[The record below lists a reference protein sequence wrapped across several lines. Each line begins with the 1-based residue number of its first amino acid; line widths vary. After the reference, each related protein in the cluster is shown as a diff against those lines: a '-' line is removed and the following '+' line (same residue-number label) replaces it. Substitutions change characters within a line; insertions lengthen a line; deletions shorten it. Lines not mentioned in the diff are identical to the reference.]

1 MIVMPDAAPLLSS
14 DRPAINVVANRLPV
28 AWTDGEGWH
37 SAPGG
42 LVTAL
47 EAFVRSCP
55 VAWFGSETALGSHD
69 GPTPAWEHGPLHA
82 ISTEPAVAERAIN
95 GVANSTLW
103 PALHGL
109 NDRVLWHDDWW
120 DSYVAFNRRFAAEVA
135 ARAAPDGLVW
145 VHDYHLL
152 LVPMMLASERPDL
165 AVGLSIHTPFDA
177 DAMSKLPCA
186 DALAEALARPVAVGM
201 QTKRDLLE
209 VQRFV
214 RGRGAGSMSA
224 VLSPVSVDPEV
235 LTTLARDPATLAL
248 AARLRHDLGDRRLI
262 VGIDRLDYTKA
273 LPERI
278 SAIDR
283 AFHHGSIHPDDTEI
297 VQIAQP
303 TRAQLAM
310 YRDLRLTVERSA
322 QEVSSRWLRA
332 DGTTS
337 LHVVV
342 GSRSRREVAAL
353 LSVADIALVT
363 PERDGMNL
371 VAKEFSIVNEERGG
385 VLVLSRGAGASD
397 ELADGSVLVDGGD
410 PASVGDGIETA
421 VSLDEA
427 HRREWASQRAAAVR
441 GWTAHDWAAS
451 FCRTVIERSGV
462 SNAGAVSE
470 CLDAMRAR
478 IPTAR

>member
-1 MIVMPDAAPLLSS
+1 MIVMPDVAPLPV
-14 DRPAINVVANRLPV
+14 DRPSINVVANRLPV
-28 AWTDGEGWH
+28 AWTDGEGWRR
-37 SAPGG
+37 APGG

-47 EAFVRSCP
+47 EAFVRCCP
-55 VAWFGSETALGSHD
+55 VAWFGSEAALGSHG
-69 GPTPAWEHGPLHA
+69 GPTPAWEHGPLHP
-82 ISTEPAVAERAIN
+82 ISTEPAVAEQAIN

-109 NDRVLWHDDWW
+109 RGRVRWHDDWW
-120 DSYVAFNRRFAAEVA
+120 DSYVAFNRRFAAAVA
-135 ARAAPDGLVW
+135 AQAAPDGLVW

-152 LVPMMLASERPDL
+152 LVPMMLAIERPDL
-165 AVGLSIHTPFDA
+165 AIGLSIHTPFDA
-177 DAMSKLPCA
+177 DAMSELPCA
-186 DALAEALARPVAVGM
+186 DAIAEALASPVAVGM
-201 QTKRDLLE
+201 QTHRDVLE

-214 RGRGAGSMSA
+214 RGRGMGSVSA

-235 LTTLARDPATLAL
+235 LTTLARDPVTLAL
-248 AARLRHDLGDRRLI
+248 ATRLRHDLGDRRRLI

-273 LPERI
+273 IPERI
-278 SAIDR
+278 KAIDR
-283 AFHHGSIHPDDTEI
+283 AFRHGSIHPDDVEI

-322 QEVSSRWLRA
+322 HEVASRWLRS
-332 DGTTS
+332 DGTTP

-342 GSRSRREVAAL
+342 QPRSRREVTGL

-363 PERDGMNL
+363 PVRDGMNL

-385 VLVLSRGAGASD
+385 VLVLSRGAGAAE
-397 ELADGSVLVDGGD
+397 ELGDGSVLVDGAD
-410 PASVGDGIETA
+410 PASVADGIEAA
-421 VSLDEA
+421 VGLDDA
-427 HRREWASQRAAAVR
+427 SRRTWASQRAATVR

-462 SNAGAVSE
+462 SNEGAVSE
-470 CLDAMRAR
+470 CLDAMQTR
-478 IPTAR
+478 IPTSL